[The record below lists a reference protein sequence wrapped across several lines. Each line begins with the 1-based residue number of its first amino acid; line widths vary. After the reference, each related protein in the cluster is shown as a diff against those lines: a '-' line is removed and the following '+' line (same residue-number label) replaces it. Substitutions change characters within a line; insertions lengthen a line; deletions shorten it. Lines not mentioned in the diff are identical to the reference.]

1 MRNMI
6 FLSIC
11 IFAYLDVVCSLFQ
24 YCFHKNPMLIVSK
37 LLGISLHIVSLDV
50 HLYSGNNNYTK
61 YSNGQQYLF
70 CHFVAIPHVH
80 HNLQFY
86 LVIKLLC
93 SSENECF
100 VFYIISLLY
109 SLQFNY
115 YICPLNLSFRSFG
128 GGGNYAMQ
136 SSEMVTMGMEIPGQ
150 PTNKKSK
157 AVGETR

>member
-100 VFYIISLLY
+100 VFYS
-109 SLQFNY
+109 SFHY
-115 YICPLNLSFRSFG
+115 YILYNLIIIF
-128 GGGNYAMQ
+128 A
-136 SSEMVTMGMEIPGQ
+136 P
-150 PTNKKSK
+150 
-157 AVGETR
+157 

>member
-1 MRNMI
+1 MY
-6 FLSIC
+6 FCLSRC
-11 IFAYLDVVCSLFQ
+11 FCSLFQ

-100 VFYIISLLY
+100 VFYS
-109 SLQFNY
+109 SFHY
-115 YICPLNLSFRSFG
+115 YILYNLIIIFAPWTLVLG
-128 GGGNYAMQ
+128 ALVVVVIM
-136 SSEMVTMGMEIPGQ
+136 PC
-150 PTNKKSK
+150 K
-157 AVGETR
+157 AQKW

>member
-50 HLYSGNNNYTK
+50 HLHSGNNNYTK

-70 CHFVAIPHVH
+70 CHFVAIPHVR

-100 VFYIISLLY
+100 VFYHHWIIIFATWTLVLEA
-109 SLQFNY
+109 LVVVV
-115 YICPLNLSFRSFG
+115 IMPC
-128 GGGNYAMQ
+128 
-136 SSEMVTMGMEIPGQ
+136 
-150 PTNKKSK
+150 K
-157 AVGETR
+157 AQKW